1 MVHRTMAP
9 IRHLLPRATD
19 GGRAMTSVLAPARQ
33 TDMKDG
39 MTIAALTEILLVDDE
54 AGLRETLA
62 VYLGRQGFAVTQ
74 AAGAAEARG
83 LIGARQF
90 DLVLLD
96 IMMPGED
103 GLSLCRYLAE
113 SRRLPVIFI
122 TARGESTDRIVGLE
136 IGADD
141 YVVKPFDPR
150 ELVAR
155 IRSVLRR
162 AGRAPAEASDAVVY
176 EFEGWRLD
184 PLKRRL
190 LDPEGAM
197 VSISSAEFR
206 LLLAFLDHPRQVL
219 DRDRLL
225 DMVQG
230 REAHLFDRA
239 VDNQISRLRRKI
251 EPDSRNP
258 QMIQTVWGGG
268 YMLAAEVCKIAA
280 RD

>member
-1 MVHRTMAP
+1 MSED
-9 IRHLLPRATD
+9 LSPR
-19 GGRAMTSVLAPARQ
+19 L
-33 TDMKDG
+33 
-39 MTIAALTEILLVDDE
+39 LLVDDE
-54 AGLRETLA
+54 AALREPLA
-62 VYLGRQGFAVTQ
+62 EYLTRQGFAVSQ
-74 AAGAAEARG
+74 AASAAQARSH
-83 LIGARQF
+83 LRNQSP

-103 GLSLCRYLAE
+103 GLSLCRHLSE
-113 SRRLPVIFI
+113 TRTIPTILL
-122 TARGESTDRIVGLE
+122 TAKGEATDRIVGLE

-162 AGRAPAEASDAVVY
+162 AARESTPLADTEIL
-176 EFEGWRLD
+176 EFEGWQLD

-190 LDPEGAM
+190 INPDGAM
-197 VSISSAEFR
+197 VAISSAEFR
-206 LLLAFLDHPRQVL
+206 LLSALLEHPRQVL

-251 EPDSRNP
+251 EADSRNP
-258 QMIQTVWGGG
+258 QLIQTVWGGG
-268 YMLAAEVCKIAA
+268 YMLAADVRRVPAEG
-280 RD
+280 R

>member
-1 MVHRTMAP
+1 MITTLEQVGQSAHNDTMNEP
-9 IRHLLPRATD
+9 
-19 GGRAMTSVLAPARQ
+19 TS
-33 TDMKDG
+33 
-39 MTIAALTEILLVDDE
+39 TEILLVDDE
-54 AGLRETLA
+54 AALREPLA
-62 VYLGRQGFAVTQ
+62 SYLAKQGFVVTQ
-74 AAGAAEARG
+74 AGSAAEARG
-83 LIGARQF
+83 RIASANY
-90 DLVLLD
+90 DMVLLD

-103 GLSLCRYLAE
+103 GLSLCRHLAE
-113 SRRLPVIFI
+113 TKRMPVIFI

-136 IGADD
+136 IGGDD
-141 YVVKPFDPR
+141 YIVKPFDPR

-162 AGRAPAEASDAVVY
+162 SGRTPVEAGEAVVY
-176 EFEGWRLD
+176 EFENWRLD

-190 LDPEGAM
+190 IDPEGAV

-258 QMIQTVWGGG
+258 QLIQTVWGGG
-268 YMLAAEVCKIAA
+268 YMLAAEVRKSAA
-280 RD
+280 LD

>member
-1 MVHRTMAP
+1 MNDPTT
-9 IRHLLPRATD
+9 IR
-19 GGRAMTSVLAPARQ
+19 V
-33 TDMKDG
+33 
-39 MTIAALTEILLVDDE
+39 LLVDDE
-54 AGLRETLA
+54 AALREPLADYLVRQGLA
-62 VYLGRQGFAVTQ
+62 VFQ
-74 AAGAAEARG
+74 AGSSAEARM
-83 LIGARQF
+83 LLSDATF
-90 DLVLLD
+90 DIVLLD

-103 GLSLCRYLAE
+103 GLSLCRHLVE
-113 SRRLPVIFI
+113 SRHLPVIFI
-122 TARGESTDRIVGLE
+122 TARGEATDRIVGLE

-162 AGRAPAEASDAVVY
+162 ANRAAPTETEEVAY
-176 EFEGWRLD
+176 EFEGWKLD

-190 LDPEGAM
+190 IDPEGA
-197 VSISSAEFR
+197 VVAISSAEFR

-239 VDNQISRLRRKI
+239 VDNQISRLRRKVEI
-251 EPDSRNP
+251 DSRNP
-258 QMIQTVWGGG
+258 QLIQTVWGGG
-268 YMLAAEVCKIAA
+268 YMLATEVRKVAL

>member
-1 MVHRTMAP
+1 MTEPAP
-9 IRHLLPRATD
+9 IRL
-19 GGRAMTSVLAPARQ
+19 
-33 TDMKDG
+33 
-39 MTIAALTEILLVDDE
+39 LLVDDE
-54 AGLRETLA
+54 PTLREPLAEYLSRQGFVVEEAENAAAARSHLLRETP
-62 VYLGRQGFAVTQ
+62 
-74 AAGAAEARG
+74 
-83 LIGARQF
+83 

-103 GLSLCRYLAE
+103 GLALCRHLAE
-113 SRRLPVIFI
+113 TRQLPVILL
-122 TARGESTDRIVGLE
+122 TAKGEAMDRIVGLE

-141 YVVKPFDPR
+141 YVTKPFEPR

-162 AGRAPAEASDAVVY
+162 AERSGHPPSDELLY
-176 EFEGWRLD
+176 CFGGWQLD

-190 LDPEGAM
+190 TDPEGTL
-197 VSISSAEFR
+197 VPLSTAEFR
-206 LLLAFLDHPRQVL
+206 MLRAFCDHPRQVL

-251 EPDSRNP
+251 EADSRDP
-258 QMIQTVWGGG
+258 QFIQTVRGGG
-268 YMLAAEVCKIAA
+268 YRLAAEVA
-280 RD
+280 RVDPGER